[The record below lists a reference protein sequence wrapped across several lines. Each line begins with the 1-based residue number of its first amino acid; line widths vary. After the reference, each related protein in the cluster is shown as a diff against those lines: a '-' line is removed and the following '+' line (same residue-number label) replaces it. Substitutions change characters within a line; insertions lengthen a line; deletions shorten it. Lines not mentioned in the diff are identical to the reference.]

1 MAFYVG
7 SVNYYPGVFPAPTAA
22 SRGSP
27 LVALT
32 TSSTYWAYPG
42 NTAVPFSG
50 TFATR
55 SLFTHGYVAGGYKD
69 STAWRSVNKTWHA
82 TDITVYCGEQLQ
94 YAIAYSA
101 GTFSDF
107 NGYVH
112 GAGGGYATASTA
124 TSSYNLHTGINR
136 TVGTQFSGANPGG
149 PFGYTG
155 YNPVGDGAGVAYG
168 SGSVVGTGSWEMS
181 VARTYCAGAVNQVG
195 QIGYI
200 TGGPES
206 SNCDKFYM
214 PTEIMYT
221 TTSPGFTATHCTAAH
236 GETRS
241 YWSMA
246 GNLRYQTYSSDAWTT
261 WSPGTSAST
270 DGVCKILSTKL
281 GYHYVGTSSNA
292 TAGFQKFSDSTGST
306 LLTSATQASLAKP
319 TAQGEENMEMGQNW
333 GYCLGAY
340 NGQQNNYSFKVNYST
355 DTCSALDWRTQP
367 KGHVGMSSAL
377 CSSAA
382 ATITAMSGF

>member
-7 SVNYYPGVFPAPTAA
+7 SVNYYPGVFAPPT
-22 SRGSP
+22 SVSNGSP

-42 NTAVPFSG
+42 NTVVGTGA

-101 GTFSDF
+101 GTFSDL

-112 GAGGGYATASTA
+112 GAGGGYATASTN
-124 TSSYNLHTGINR
+124 TSSYSLHTGINR
-136 TVGTQFSGANPGG
+136 TMAPTPAGANPGG

-155 YNPVGDGAGVAYG
+155 KDPYGDGQGVTYGAGTVP
-168 SGSVVGTGSWEMS
+168 GTGSWEMS
-181 VARTYCAGAVNQVG
+181 VARTYCAGAVNQMG

-206 SNCDKFYM
+206 TNCDKFYM

-221 TTSPGFTATHCTAAH
+221 TTGPGFVATHCTAAH
-236 GETRS
+236 GETKS
-241 YWSMA
+241 YWSLA
-246 GNLRYQTYSSDAWTT
+246 ANLRTQTYATDSWAT

-270 DGVCKILSTKL
+270 DGVCKALSTKL
-281 GYHYVGTSSNA
+281 GYHYIGTSSNA

-306 LLTSATQASLAKP
+306 LLTSTTQPSLAKP
-319 TAQGEENMEMGQNW
+319 TAQGEENFQMGQNW

-340 NGQQNNYSFKVNYST
+340 NGQQNNYTFKVNYST
-355 DTCSALDWRTQP
+355 DVCTAMDWRTQP
-367 KGHVGMSSAL
+367 KGHVGLSSAL

-382 ATITAMSGF
+382 ATITAMGGM